1 MKSSASLNSIA
12 PIASQIIG
20 FWGFIPKNV
29 VELNKKL
36 YPNAIW
42 VDLDINFNYPQVKI
56 IPDASCKII
65 KNIFD
70 NAFFLKEKI
79 VKILAPIGKDKCDS
93 AFFAAV
99 ILKEN
104 GFNVETFE
112 FCETA
117 KGVNF
122 YETPI
127 CESNLALRQKI
138 ELITGNI
145 VEEKPLKLE
154 KCLPRFGFWG
164 VPPNDLSI
172 LELFP
177 NNTHVFGWTRCAE
190 AKAPAD
196 IELEM
201 HLIENLP
208 TIFYAQTFCAKNEL
222 AKYLA
227 DKHNGLYIDVDGWAT
242 NSTIAKIEAFL
253 CLR

>member
-1 MKSSASLNSIA
+1 MKSSALHNMVVSI
-12 PIASQIIG
+12 PSQIIG
-20 FWGFIPKNV
+20 FWGFVPKNV
-29 VELNKKL
+29 VEQNKKL
-36 YPNAIW
+36 YPNAVW
-42 VDLDINFNYPQVKI
+42 VDLDINFDYPQVKI

-93 AFFAAV
+93 AFFASV
-99 ILKEN
+99 ILKEY
-104 GFNVETFE
+104 GFKVETFE
-112 FCETA
+112 FCETEP
-117 KGVNF
+117 VRDFSN
-122 YETPI
+122 TPI
-127 CESNLALRQKI
+127 CESNLPLRKKI

-145 VEEKPLKLE
+145 VEKKQIKLE
-154 KCLPRFGFWG
+154 KCPPRFGFWG

-177 NNTHVFGWTRCAE
+177 NDTHVFGWTRCAE

-201 HLIENLP
+201 HVVENLP